1 MSKVIDIRQFKRI
14 HVPQEKRL
22 VIAAQ
27 DTADRRLL
35 LSTLKEQRSPLR
47 AWAHLSP
54 EGKKNKIT
62 VYQQIKS
69 TDTKVED
76 RGDEIII
83 YWRKDT
89 FFTVTIDLL
98 KNPAVVEDRL
108 EYFLGEL
115 MVKEARLIPPT
126 LPQLPT
132 PP

>member
-1 MSKVIDIRQFKRI
+1 MRRQ
-14 HVPQEKRL
+14 VE
-22 VIAAQ
+22 IAKQKAQ
-27 DTADRRLL
+27 AAAAL
-35 LSTLKEQRSPLR
+35 
-47 AWAHLSP
+47 AM
-54 EGKKNKIT
+54 KKITST

-98 KNPAVVEDRL
+98 KNPAVAEDRL